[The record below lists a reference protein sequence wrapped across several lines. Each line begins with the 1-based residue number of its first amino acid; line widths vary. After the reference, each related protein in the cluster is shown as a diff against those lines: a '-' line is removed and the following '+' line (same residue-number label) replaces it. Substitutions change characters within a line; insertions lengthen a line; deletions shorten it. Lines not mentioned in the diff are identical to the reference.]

1 MDPENHDLP
10 DLAPPARSVADG
22 VAGAAFGLRDAV
34 AGGIAGA
41 RGLGQRVVEEI
52 TAPVVDGLLRHLA
65 ESRQLDELIRA
76 KVAALLP
83 QLVADP
89 AVAALVREQIER
101 VLSGLVGHALVTE
114 LVRTQV
120 EAVIEHLHS
129 NPEALEAL
137 VSGQGQRFLDERR
150 RIVRAKAAAAAGVDL
165 ALLDEIRNRRETGES
180 VLGIATRRLLR
191 SLRRLLGGGER

>member
-1 MDPENHDLP
+1 MAPQDPDVP
-10 DLAPPARSVADG
+10 APTPPGRSLADG

-41 RGLGQRVVEEI
+41 RGLGWRVVEEV
-52 TAPVVDGLLRHLA
+52 TAPAVDSLLRHLA

-76 KVAALLP
+76 KVTALLP

-114 LVRTQV
+114 LVRTQA
-120 EAVIEHLHS
+120 EAVIEHLRS
-129 NPEALEAL
+129 NPDALEAV
-137 VSGQGQRFLDERR
+137 VSGQGQRFLGERKAILR
-150 RIVRAKAAAAAGVDL
+150 RKTAAAAGVDL
-165 ALLDEIRNRRETGES
+165 ALLDEIRNRREAGES
-180 VLGIATRRLLR
+180 LVAIATRRLRRGLR
-191 SLRRLLGGGER
+191 ALVGGGRP